1 MKRIHVFVVSE
12 LDAAQ
17 NLGKRFCLLRV
28 KLWRSR
34 FSLPTCLPTCPLA
47 HYRYCS
53 DKPLS
58 HLKRAADDLPWKCKI
73 FAFILQQGRCVQ
85 VYLVILLLRCLQ
97 HLQMWLDRLSLSQ
110 GSVLANTRSPPC
122 QSTQPKL
129 LIC

>member
-1 MKRIHVFVVSE
+1 MLHKTLENVFASYGLSCGAVVSPYP
-12 LDAAQ
+12 L
-17 NLGKRFCLLRV
+17 V
-28 KLWRSR
+28 
-34 FSLPTCLPTCPLA
+34 CPLA